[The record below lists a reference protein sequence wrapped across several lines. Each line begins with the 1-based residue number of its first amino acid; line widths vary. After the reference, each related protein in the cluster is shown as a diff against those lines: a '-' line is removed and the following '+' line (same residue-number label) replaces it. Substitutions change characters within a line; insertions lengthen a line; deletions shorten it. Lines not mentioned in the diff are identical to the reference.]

1 MLGSYRSAV
10 ADEFLDDEDDVS
22 PHDDGDLL
30 RSEEIPA
37 NGLES
42 PQARTA
48 RLRREA
54 ARRARESRERRSL
67 AAEADRAVVDAL
79 YRVSWD
85 IRCGH
90 AVHGRTVL
98 DPAIQVSLITREA
111 FRLLVERGYPRH
123 VAHDLLKARLARR
136 P

>member
-1 MLGSYRSAV
+1 MAMLGSYRSP

-22 PHDDGDLL
+22 PHDGDLL

-37 NGLES
+37 GMES
-42 PQARTA
+42 PQARAA
-48 RLRREA
+48 RMRREA

-79 YRVSWD
+79 YRTSWD

-90 AVHGRTVL
+90 AVHGRVVL
-98 DPAIQVSLITREA
+98 DPAIQVSLITKEA
-111 FRLLVERGYPRH
+111 FRLLVERGYPRN